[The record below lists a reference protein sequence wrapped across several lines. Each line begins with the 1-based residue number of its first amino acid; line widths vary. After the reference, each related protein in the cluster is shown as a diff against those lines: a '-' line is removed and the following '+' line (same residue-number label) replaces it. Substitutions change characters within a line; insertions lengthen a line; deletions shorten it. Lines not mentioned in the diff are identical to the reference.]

1 MNKKLK
7 TTLIICLIIIG
18 VAAIGVGMFFL
29 FKPSDKKILTNHIE
43 TSFKNLKESSKEFI
57 KGLNNETF
65 TTGKVTTNTT
75 MNSGESKL
83 EYLGDIYF
91 SSDEKV
97 YANITIARDNIK
109 KEIEK
114 YVEGNKEYTKIKG
127 ILDNF
132 YYEDLVDDT
141 QIDPKLAEGISAQT
155 EVVFDYLADTIVD
168 KINQKEISVEKVKK
182 TFDGTEYDTK
192 KVKVSFTEKDIV
204 EIIIEV
210 LKKVKDNKELSEL
223 IAYAIKNYE
232 ELDGLSL
239 DTMISNLE
247 GRLNDLDNEKE
258 FIAYAVYEY
267 KDKIMSNEYS
277 ITVDSDGT
285 AVTLK
290 LTVNKY
296 TNKNNFENLEI
307 YLSAMGINV
316 VEFTSK
322 GQSATKSSL
331 TLYVLNMLKA
341 EGTYE
346 KDGNNF
352 TVSLK
357 ANTPLD
363 DSSTF
368 DLEMAFKEIEKDK
381 KCTFNAKMI
390 MGTGST
396 AINLNSENE
405 IELGVEM
412 PKVDVSG
419 AKSVDEMTEEQR
431 EAYNNIYDILN
442 FSEID
447 DNDDEFNDYI
457 FED

>member
-1 MNKKLK
+1 
-7 TTLIICLIIIG
+7 
-18 VAAIGVGMFFL
+18 
-29 FKPSDKKILTNHIE
+29 
-43 TSFKNLKESSKEFI
+43 
-57 KGLNNETF
+57 
-65 TTGKVTTNTT
+65 
-75 MNSGESKL
+75 
-83 EYLGDIYF
+83 
-91 SSDEKV
+91 
-97 YANITIARDNIK
+97 
-109 KEIEK
+109 
-114 YVEGNKEYTKIKG
+114 
-127 ILDNF
+127 
-132 YYEDLVDDT
+132 
-141 QIDPKLAEGISAQT
+141 
-155 EVVFDYLADTIVD
+155 
-168 KINQKEISVEKVKK
+168 
-182 TFDGTEYDTK
+182 
-192 KVKVSFTEKDIV
+192 
-204 EIIIEV
+204 
-210 LKKVKDNKELSEL
+210 
-223 IAYAIKNYE
+223 
-232 ELDGLSL
+232 
-239 DTMISNLE
+239 
-247 GRLNDLDNEKE
+247 
-258 FIAYAVYEY
+258 
-267 KDKIMSNEYS
+267 
-277 ITVDSDGT
+277 
-285 AVTLK
+285 
-290 LTVNKY
+290 
-296 TNKNNFENLEI
+296 
-307 YLSAMGINV
+307 MGINV

-368 DLEMAFKEIEKDK
+368 DLEMAFKEIEKIK
-381 KCTFNAKMI
+381 MYIQCKMI